1 MQVLNAELK
10 DFATFTVQGENGL
23 VVRLTEEKPVI
34 ELKLQT
40 LAGDEDDTAVMRAF
54 LVVSPNGMYNVYAES
69 AGMLPFGILH
79 RLYLNQTSST
89 KDNVL

>member
-10 DFATFTVQGENGL
+10 DFATFTVQGPNGL

-34 ELKLQT
+34 KLKLRT
-40 LAGDEDDTAVMRAF
+40 SAGDEDDTAVMRAF